1 MPTYRAALLATALT
15 LALPLSA
22 AAAPITIG
30 FDGIR
35 DFGGVHGPG
44 LSSEDGVEIALSD
57 GLDLAGEPEFG
68 GGTVHL
74 DDFGTGYSRWVE
86 LRFPRLAEVISLDI
100 LGLGIDSWFYDL
112 DDDGFGVE
120 VPFAYENVR
129 VEGGGTGGSA
139 SRTFS
144 SGTLPGWTTLL
155 LGPDFAAVDWLR
167 VTALGPE
174 SDPATF
180 AFGSIDCSAPC
191 AHFELDNVTFA
202 LLPPPA
208 VVPLPP
214 ALPALAAGLGAL
226 VFLRRRK
233 AR

>member
-1 MPTYRAALLATALT
+1 MSGIRAAFFASALMLP
-15 LALPLSA
+15 LALPAL
-22 AAAPITIG
+22 AAPITID
-30 FDGIR
+30 FEGIR
-35 DFGGVHGPG
+35 DFGGVHGPT
-44 LSSEDGVEIALSD
+44 LSTEDGVEIELSD
-57 GLDLAGEPEFG
+57 GFDLPGEPEFG

-74 DDFGTGYSRWVE
+74 DDFGTAYSRSVE

-100 LGLGIDSWFYDL
+100 LGLGIDSWFYEL
-112 DDDGFGVE
+112 DDDGFEVE

-129 VEGGGTGGSA
+129 VDGGSTGGTA

-180 AFGSIDCSAPC
+180 AFGSFDCSAPC
-191 AHFELDNVTFA
+191 AHFEVDNVTFA
-202 LLPPPA
+202 LLPPSA
-208 VVPLPP
+208 VPVPP

-226 VFLRRRK
+226 ALLRRRK
-233 AR
+233 TR